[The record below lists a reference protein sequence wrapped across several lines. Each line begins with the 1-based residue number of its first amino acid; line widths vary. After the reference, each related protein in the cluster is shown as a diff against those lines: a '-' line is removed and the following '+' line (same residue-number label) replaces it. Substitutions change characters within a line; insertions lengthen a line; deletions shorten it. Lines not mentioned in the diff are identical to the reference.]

1 MIYSN
6 RFSFSAKKIQDFI
19 DCERRY
25 ELRYVLN
32 QSWPAITS
40 EPILE
45 IESNI
50 QRGNKFHYLI
60 HQFFSGVPEKTLKK
74 TACDDVI
81 INWFD
86 NFLSFH
92 KTLKIIKFF
101 SEFPLTAQIG
111 KDKFMAVYDLIYL
124 NENEELN
131 IVDWKT
137 SKYIP
142 KKNTLA
148 LKVQSILYPFIL
160 NEISTEFLP
169 GTNYSP
175 EKISMRYWYPS
186 SPIEN
191 FVFQYGRE
199 AHEINRKFLKNI
211 IGEMQR
217 KKVGEF
223 ILTKDERKCGF
234 CPYRSLCNRGISAST
249 FIASES
255 YSVDEQYLFQD
266 FDELPEIYFDG

>member
-1 MIYSN
+1 MIDNN

-40 EPILE
+40 EPTLE

-50 QRGNKFHYLI
+50 KRGNEFHYLV
-60 HQFFSGVPEKTLKK
+60 HQLFSGVPEKSLKK
-74 TACDDVI
+74 TVFDDI
-81 INWFD
+81 MINWFD
-86 NFLSFH
+86 NFLSFQ
-92 KTLKIIKFF
+92 KTLIIKNYFT
-101 SEFPLTAQIG
+101 EFPLTAQLG
-111 KDKFMAVYDLIYL
+111 EDKLTAIYDLIYL
-124 NENEELN
+124 NENEELI

-137 SKYIP
+137 SKYLP

-169 GTNYSP
+169 GSNYSP

-186 SPIEN
+186 SPTEN
-191 FVFQYGRE
+191 FVFQYGQE
-199 AHEINRKFLKNI
+199 THEINRVFLASTI
-211 IGEMQR
+211 SEMR
-217 KKVGEF
+217 GKKAGEF
-223 ILTKDERKCGF
+223 ILTKDEKKCGF
-234 CPYRSLCNRGISAST
+234 CPYRSLCNRGISASN
-249 FIASES
+249 FIESES
-255 YSVDEQYLFQD
+255 YGIDERNLSPD
-266 FDELPEIYFDG
+266 FDQLPEIHFDG